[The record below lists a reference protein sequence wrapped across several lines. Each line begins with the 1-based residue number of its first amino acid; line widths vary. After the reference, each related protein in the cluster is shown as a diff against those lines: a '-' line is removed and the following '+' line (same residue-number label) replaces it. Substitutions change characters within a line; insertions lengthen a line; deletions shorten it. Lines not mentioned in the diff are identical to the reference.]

1 MINTI
6 MNKCYKPQEEESLK
20 FFVEN
25 GEVGGGKFYFLA
37 SKHIEHAL

>member
-6 MNKCYKPQEEESLK
+6 MNKCYKPQEEESLS
-20 FFVEN
+20 FFMEN
-25 GEVGGGKFYFLA
+25 GEGGGISYFLA